1 MVNSL
6 MRPFFTI
13 LSFLL
18 LSSICFAFGE
28 SNSDLCPVK
37 RFIEPLSPAT
47 FSERFSGDTILI
59 TVPDADNVLFE
70 SFKLLQ
76 PDTIWLKER
85 PTNKRP
91 QEHKHFKLVTN
102 FNPVPGW
109 GVNSHRQYTP
119 GSALEHNQFIFRGS
133 HTETVQYLGTF
144 NYVVLE
150 DVATGKYIKWDYTKN
165 ENKGLIIFSP
175 SIMRHLSLMKGLD
188 FIVEKNDSTFIPAK
202 CVNVLFSISV
212 KPKVWSINLDADFS
226 GNISSHNWSPRFF
239 LKKDE
244 DKIVSQ

>member
-1 MVNSL
+1 
-6 MRPFFTI
+6 MRKTFSI

-18 LSSICFAFGE
+18 LSSICYAVGE
-28 SNSDLCPVK
+28 SNNDLCPVK
-37 RFIEPLSPAT
+37 RFIEPLSPSA
-47 FSERFSGDTILI
+47 FSERFSGDTIMFA
-59 TVPDADNVLFE
+59 VPDAENVLFE

-85 PTNKRP
+85 PTNKLP

-102 FNPVPGW
+102 FRPVPGW

-119 GSALEHNQFIFRGS
+119 GNALEQSQFIFRGS
-133 HTETVQYLGTF
+133 HSETVQYLGTF

-150 DVATGKYIKWDYTKN
+150 DVASGKFIKWDYAKN

-188 FIVEKNDSTFIPAK
+188 FIIEKNDSTFVPAT
-202 CVNVLFSISV
+202 CTNVSFSISV
-212 KPKVWSINLDADFS
+212 KPKVWTINLDADFS
-226 GNISSHNWSPRFF
+226 GNLSSHNWRPRYF

-244 DKIVSQ
+244 AKIINQ